1 MYEAESMFE
10 ITNNEER
17 LDSFKL
23 FIIFS
28 SLNIV
33 SSASNYNINYCKKT
47 VCSHTNEKSYRLIF
61 NVSFPK

>member
-23 FIIFS
+23 FITFS

-33 SSASNYNINYCKKT
+33 SSAYNYNINYCKKQYA
-47 VCSHTNEKSYRLIF
+47 HRLMR
-61 NVSFPK
+61 NPTD

>member
-23 FIIFS
+23 FTIFS

-33 SSASNYNINYCKKT
+33 YSAYNYNINYCKKQYA
-47 VCSHTNEKSYRLIF
+47 HRLMR
-61 NVSFPK
+61 NPTD